1 MKSLK
6 TGIDEKKG
14 EKIMVISKDEKQLL
28 KEIYDNNQELIIKM
42 FEAVSGELYE
52 KEKKALQ
59 VLKEHTKN
67 RSIKWSYNGKTMT
80 SKELIHCI
88 IKEQLQ
94 KGQSIE
100 MLSKF
105 NMHSAPMV
113 LTSITPDE
121 DRYDALELDDGKII
135 YVRNYC
141 EQNDVERLIS
151 ELGVETNVI
160 EK

>member
-1 MKSLK
+1 MA
-6 TGIDEKKG
+6 
-14 EKIMVISKDEKQLL
+14 ISKNEKQLL
-28 KEIYDNNQELIIKM
+28 KEIYDNNQKLIVKM
-42 FEAVSGELYE
+42 FEAISGELDG

-59 VLKEHTKN
+59 VLNEHTKN
-67 RSIKWSYNGKTMT
+67 RSIKWYYNGKIIT
-80 SKELIHCI
+80 SKALVHCI

-105 NMHSAPMV
+105 KMHSAPMV

-121 DRYDALELDDGKII
+121 DRYDILELNDGKII

-141 EQNDVERLIS
+141 DQNDVERLIS
-151 ELGVETNVI
+151 ELGVEANII
-160 EK
+160 ER

>member
-1 MKSLK
+1 
-6 TGIDEKKG
+6 
-14 EKIMVISKDEKQLL
+14 
-28 KEIYDNNQELIIKM
+28 
-42 FEAVSGELYE
+42 
-52 KEKKALQ
+52 
-59 VLKEHTKN
+59 
-67 RSIKWSYNGKTMT
+67 MT
-80 SKELIHCI
+80 SKELVHCI

-121 DRYDALELDDGKII
+121 DRYDALELDDGKVI

-141 EQNDVERLIS
+141 DQNDVERLIS
-151 ELGVETNVI
+151 ELGVGANIIVS
-160 EK
+160 

>member
-59 VLKEHTKN
+59 VLKKHTKN
-67 RSIKWSYNGKTMT
+67 RSIKWSYNGKIMT

-88 IKEQLQ
+88 IKEQL
-94 KGQSIE
+94 
-100 MLSKF
+100 
-105 NMHSAPMV
+105 
-113 LTSITPDE
+113 
-121 DRYDALELDDGKII
+121 
-135 YVRNYC
+135 
-141 EQNDVERLIS
+141 
-151 ELGVETNVI
+151 
-160 EK
+160 